1 MKKTIILLSFLLALS
16 GSVLAGNYDNFRVAV
31 YVTVQDVNRMSDQA
45 ALEATWAD
53 FTKNLKVDKVYLET
67 FRDMTFVDEAALQT
81 AIRFFASKNVET
93 MGGITYNFSGG
104 TRMRWETVC
113 YSNPEHRAIVKK
125 VAELTA
131 KYFDEFVLDD
141 YYFTNCK
148 CDLCIKAKG
157 DRSWSEFRTKLLDDA
172 ARELI
177 VGPAKAVNPNT
188 KVIVKYPNW
197 YEHFQ
202 GLGFDLEH
210 GPYTFDGVY
219 TGNET
224 RNPEGEQHLQPYESF
239 AIQKYFEN
247 LRPGHNR
254 GGWVDTGDM
263 AYLDMFPEQ
272 LWMTLLAKSPEIT
285 LFNYGSMRA
294 PMQSPMRPPMPR
306 PWENEKTTFDL
317 ADMKKVSATRGVDNP
332 TWGRVAEYSFE
343 QVDKML
349 GALGNPRGVISYKP
363 FHSIGEDFLINYMGM
378 AGMPMELTSTFP
390 EEAKLIFLS
399 ETAKY
404 DPDIVARI
412 KKQLNAGKDVMI
424 TSGLFRALQ
433 GKGIEDIV
441 EMTYTDR
448 KADVETFV
456 VGRGRY
462 QADAK
467 IKIPQFTY
475 HTNDSWEDITSLD
488 YGNGWPV
495 LQQIAYSNGNM
506 FVWVVPENFSHTYAL
521 PAEVLNRLRSILSYD
536 VPVRIEGP
544 SQVALFTYDND
555 SFVVESFHHEPVT
568 INVVTQQA
576 SASIQDVV
584 TGQKYEGT
592 AGRGDRVYGRTSED
606 VTRYQVVIP
615 PHSIAGFKIS
625 R

>member
-1 MKKTIILLSFLLALS
+1 MKRSISLLLFLLALS
-16 GSVLAGNYDNFRVAV
+16 GSVMAGNYQNFRVAV

-45 ALEATWAD
+45 ALESMWAE

-67 FRDMTFVDEAALQT
+67 FRDMTFVDEAALQN
-81 AIRFFASKNVET
+81 AMKFFRSKNVEM

-113 YSNPEHRAIVKK
+113 YSNPEHRAIVKQ

-148 CDLCIKAKG
+148 CDLCIEAKG
-157 DRSWSEFRTKLLDDA
+157 EASWSEFRNKLLDDSA
-172 ARELI
+172 KELI
-177 VGPAKAVNPNT
+177 IGPAKAVNPNA

-210 GPYTFDGVY
+210 GPHTFDGVY
-219 TGNET
+219 TGTET

-239 AIQKYFEN
+239 LIWKYFDN
-247 LRPGHNR
+247 LRPGYNR
-254 GGWVDTGDM
+254 GGWVDTGGM
-263 AYLDMFPEQ
+263 TYLEMFPEQ

-285 LFNYGSMRA
+285 LFNFGGMRG
-294 PMQSPMRPPMPR
+294 QMRTLPHR
-306 PWENEKTTFDL
+306 PWQNEKTTFDL
-317 ADMKKVSATRGVDNP
+317 QEMMAGSAARGVTNP

-343 QVDKML
+343 LVDKML
-349 GALGNPRGVISYKP
+349 GSLGTPRGVMSYKP
-363 FHSIGEDFLINYMGM
+363 YHSIGEDFLVNYMGM

-390 EEAKLIFLS
+390 EEAKMVFLA

-404 DPDIVARI
+404 DPDIVGKI
-412 KKQLNAGKDVMI
+412 KKQLRAGKDVMI

-448 KADVETFV
+448 KADVETFI

-475 HTNDSWEDITSLD
+475 MTNDSWEDISSLD

-495 LQQIAYSNGNM
+495 LQQIAYSKGNM
-506 FVWVVPENFSHTYAL
+506 YVWVVPENFSHIYAY
-521 PAEVLNRLRSILSYD
+521 PPEVLNRLRNILTYD

-544 SQVALFTYDND
+544 SQMALFTYDND
-555 SFVVESFHHEPVT
+555 TFVVESFRDEATTIDIVT
-568 INVVTQQA
+568 HGA
-576 SASIQDVV
+576 SASITDVV
-584 TGQKYEGT
+584 TGQKYQGT
-592 AGRGDRVYGRTSED
+592 AGQNERIYGREAYAL
-606 VTRYQVVIP
+606 TRYQVVVP
-615 PHSIAGFKIS
+615 AHSMIGFRID

>member
-1 MKKTIILLSFLLALS
+1 MKRLFVLLTLLAVS
-16 GSVLAGNYDNFRVAV
+16 ASAFAGNYKNFRVAV
-31 YVTVQDVNRMSDQA
+31 YIMVQDVNRMTDTG
-45 ALEATWAD
+45 ALEATWAE

-67 FRDMTFVDEAALQT
+67 FRDMTFVDEAALQN
-81 AIRFFASKNVET
+81 AIEFFRSKGVEM

-125 VAELTA
+125 VSELTA
-131 KYFDEFVLDD
+131 RYFDEFVLDD

-148 CDLCIKAKG
+148 CDLCIAAKG
-157 DRSWSEFRTKLLDDA
+157 DRTWSEFRNRLLDDA
-172 ARELI
+172 AKELI
-177 VGPAKAVNPNT
+177 VGPAKAVNPDAR
-188 KVIVKYPNW
+188 VIVKYPNW

-219 TGNET
+219 TGTET

-239 AIQKYFEN
+239 AIFKYFEN
-247 LRPGHNR
+247 LRPGYNR
-254 GGWVDTGDM
+254 GGWVDTGGL

-285 LFNYGSMRA
+285 LFNYGGMRM
-294 PMQSPMRPPMPR
+294 PVRVPPHR
-306 PWENEKTTFDL
+306 PWAGAKTTFDL
-317 ADMKKVSATRGVDNP
+317 EDMKKVSASRGVENP

-349 GALGNPRGVISYKP
+349 GSLGDPRGIMSYKP

-378 AGMPMELTSTFP
+378 AGMPMELTSEFP
-390 EEAKLIFLS
+390 EEAKMIFLS

-404 DPDIVARI
+404 DPDIVAKI
-412 KKQLNAGKDVMI
+412 KNQLKNGKDVMI

-433 GKGIEDIV
+433 DKGIQDIV

-462 QADAK
+462 TADAK

-475 HTNDSWEDITSLD
+475 HTNDSWEDISSLD

-506 FVWVVPENFSHTYAL
+506 FVWVVPENFSHIYAL
-521 PAEVLNRLRSILSYD
+521 PAEVLDRLRSVLSYD

-544 SQVALFTYDND
+544 SQVALFTYDD
-555 SFVVESFHHEPVT
+555 GSFVVESFRDEPT
-568 INVVTQQA
+568 KINVVTRGA
-576 SASIQDVV
+576 SKSIVDVV
-584 TGQKYEGT
+584 TGRKYGGT
-592 AGRGDRVYGRTSED
+592 DGPGDRIYGRTATP
-606 VTRYQVVIP
+606 VTRYEVTIP
-615 PHSIAGFKIS
+615 PHSIVGFNID